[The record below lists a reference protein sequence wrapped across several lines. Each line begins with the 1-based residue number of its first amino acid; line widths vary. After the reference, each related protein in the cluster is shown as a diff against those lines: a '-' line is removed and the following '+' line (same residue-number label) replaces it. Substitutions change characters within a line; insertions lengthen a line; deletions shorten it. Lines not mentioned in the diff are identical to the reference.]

1 MNQDTG
7 PACGPLTRR
16 AVNMLRAVDA
26 GRAELSLSCEPDL
39 YVDGLP
45 CCDQATARL
54 LCRLGLISPGRPGA
68 AGDLVPAAVTEEGR
82 RTLAVLPSRIAG

>member
-7 PACGPLTRR
+7 PECGPLTRR
-16 AVNMLRAVDA
+16 AVNMLKAVGE
-26 GRAELSLSCEPDL
+26 GRAQLSLSCEPDL

-54 LCRLGLISPGRPGA
+54 LCRLGLISPERPGA
-68 AGDLVPAAVTEEGR
+68 AGDLVPAAVTEDGR
-82 RTLAVLPSRIAG
+82 RALASLPLRIAG